1 MANKTGQTLPLKDRL
16 NAYQQ
21 GKRQLKIQARRTVA
35 EALGRGLNGV
45 AYQVLHHQKRQTL
58 HVRLLWVMLVILA
71 MLLGYHVHIHPGL

>member
-35 EALGRGLNGV
+35 GALGRGLNGV

-58 HVRLLWVMLVILA
+58 QMSLLWVVLVILT